1 MSAWRLLTSLM
12 ILTLLCVS
20 SGEAQQAKKKA
31 MAPREGAAGDRDG
44 KEDVRGAIWEVT
56 AVKVEDEEEKKDED
70 KTDKTDAGTK
80 KKNAK
85 SKGKEN
91 EEPKREVFRF
101 RHQTGVV
108 YDLKGDKIGAISAIN
123 ADPKLGVKSR
133 LVLNKSTPLIGE
145 MVMTQSKLGVW
156 GGVFKTKTGE
166 QWNCVIKVL
175 DR

>member
-1 MSAWRLLTSLM
+1 MPAWRLLTSLM
-12 ILTLLCVS
+12 ILAVLCVS
-20 SGEAQQAKKKA
+20 PGEAQQAKKKA

-56 AVKVEDEEEKKDED
+56 AVKVEPEDEKSEEKTDSAD
-70 KTDKTDAGTK
+70 KGAK
-80 KKNAK
+80 KKGAK
-85 SKGKEN
+85 AKTKQE
-91 EEPKREVFRF
+91 EEPKQEVFRF

-108 YDLKGDKIGAISAIN
+108 YNLKGEKIGAISAVN

-145 MVMTQSKLGVW
+145 MVMTQTKIGVW
-156 GGVFKTKTGE
+156 GGVFKTKTDE
-166 QWNCVIKVL
+166 EWNCVVKVL